1 VSRVRDRA
9 REHAAEHDAGGASLS
24 AQGKDNKA
32 ESDKLFNEGIALFNN
47 KDYVAAHQHFSDAY
61 GKYPS
66 PSSLF
71 NMARTELLLDRC
83 PDSISHYR
91 AYLALPDNPKITETN
106 RSNARQDMA
115 TCIAKVGRLNVKAP
129 PGTTVSIDGTAA
141 LWVEGE
147 PIDVPPGSHD
157 VQLKNALGAKTRKV
171 DAPAGK
177 VTFVEWEDP
186 VSTVTNPP
194 TNTTPE
200 TNPNTTTPPTNPPGN
215 TTPPPPTP
223 VNNTPKWIAGGALA
237 GVGVIG
243 LVLGGVFYGMNQ
255 SAKSDVDSKASSGAC
270 INPSSAA
277 CSDLLSAR
285 DSQDTYKTLSAVTLI
300 GGGVFLAAGAGVLIW
315 AALSPR
321 SKPANALR
329 LSPYY
334 AGTSFGLTGEF

>member
-1 VSRVRDRA
+1 MRTWPILFVMSFCAVA
-9 REHAAEHDAGGASLS
+9 N

-71 NMARTELLLDRC
+71 NMARTELLLDKC

-200 TNPNTTTPPTNPPGN
+200 TNPNTTTPTTTNPTQDPNPPVEPEKPG
-215 TTPPPPTP
+215 PAR
-223 VNNTPKWIAGGALA
+223 WIVGGTLIGLGVVGLGL
-237 GVGVIG
+237 GVGMSVASQSTSDDAAG
-243 LVLGGVFYGMNQ
+243 LFRPGICHN
-255 SAKSDVDSKASSGAC
+255 A
-270 INPSSAA
+270 SSAA
-277 CSDLLSAR
+277 CTTYSDKLSSGATQ
-285 DSQDTYKTLSAVTLI
+285 STVAYVGYI
-300 GGGVFLAAGAGVLIW
+300 GGAVLVVGGV
-315 AALSPR
+315 AALVLWPK
-321 SKPANALR
+321 SKPAVASLQ
-329 LSPYY
+329 PIFAPGF
-334 AGTSFGLTGEF
+334 AGAAWSSAF